1 MSYKNKRFVL
11 AYCFL
16 VILPILGFM
25 EVLKKGRGMSAPP
38 SVDGT
43 WKVEAN
49 AIKLATLLCG
59 KSTPAIQ
66 ESFVTISQSGKNL
79 ALELNSEPAAS
90 GVGVIEGSIIKAS
103 LLPLPKGPNQTACV
117 SGRLL
122 TLNATVDA
130 RVGLR
135 LLAGELSLDACSSCM
150 TIDFHAAR
158 QVAPASKGVH

>member
-1 MSYKNKRFVL
+1 MSYTNKHFVI

-25 EVLKKGRGMSAPP
+25 EVLKKGEGMSAPP
-38 SVDGT
+38 SVAGT
-43 WKVEAN
+43 WKLEAN
-49 AIKLATLLCG
+49 AVELATLLCG

-66 ESFVTISQSGKNL
+66 ESFVTISQSGRNL
-79 ALELNSEPAAS
+79 VLALNSEPAAS
-90 GVGVIEGSIIKAS
+90 GPGVIEGSIIKGS
-103 LLPLPKGPNQTACV
+103 LIALPEGPNQLACV

-135 LLAGELSLDACSSCM
+135 SLAGELSLDACSSCM
-150 TIDFHAAR
+150 ALDFHAAR
-158 QVAPASKGVH
+158 QVLPVSKGAL